1 MSLSLTHPL
10 QRSASLLLPSLHL
23 ALKPVAVCASRVQ
36 TDSLQRVTVNG
47 RTNSRVNSSLN
58 SMN

>member
-36 TDSLQRVTVNG
+36 TDSLQRVTANG
-47 RTNSRVNSSLN
+47 RNSSLEKSSLSSVN
-58 SMN
+58 